1 VTAALRDVVICEP
14 LRTPVGGYG
23 GALRDV
29 PAAELAERLAGFRQP
44 APRYEN
50 NSVMAK
56 YARLVGSAAEGAVT
70 TA

>member
-1 VTAALRDVVICEP
+1 MKL
-14 LRTPVGGYG
+14 
-23 GALRDV
+23 
-29 PAAELAERLAGFRQP
+29 RLAAFKQP

-56 YARLVGSAAEGAVT
+56 YARLVGSASEGAVT